1 MGWSV
6 LIWGGP
12 FENFRIWGS
21 PFLFGYGVVR
31 PMNARRWGGPSA
43 GWDMGWSRSLLFG
56 YGVVFPWS
64 HMGWSVPKAFGY
76 RVVRLCSEMG
86 WSRSLVFGYGVV
98 LSCSHMGWSVPK
110 AVGYGVVPTANDQYA
125 TPGPNH
131 RCHLVVQLLKQLPP
145 SVGTT
150 VLVQQESS
158 LCCRGSNRAVV
169 MMPLSATVLCVDH
182 PRQNGVGKVDGAP
195 IRTHLQ
201 GGSTW

>member
-56 YGVVFPWS
+56 YGVVFPW
-64 HMGWSVPKAFGY
+64 
-76 RVVRLCSEMG
+76 
-86 WSRSLVFGYGVV
+86 
-98 LSCSHMGWSVPK
+98 SHMGWSVPK